1 MAKSTAIM
9 AKAMTKATTMQARA
23 ETMAFLRSL
32 FLIRLQ
38 ETQRSLL
45 IDLERRGDGG
55 NFSTGCFIWSL
66 NTVNINLEVPI
77 HTKAQFLFQCQ
88 QEVVRNQMDLP
99 VVSAAILLPPA
110 IALKDVE
117 LK

>member
-1 MAKSTAIM
+1 MVS
-9 AKAMTKATTMQARA
+9 
-23 ETMAFLRSL
+23 SL
-32 FLIRLQ
+32 VASKLQ

-66 NTVNINLEVPI
+66 NTVNINLE
-77 HTKAQFLFQCQ
+77 AQFLFQCQ